1 MYIMKDNFDIPSS
14 VEEFIQDK
22 PLKIASSKI
31 LNNQSD
37 IDGVKIEQLNPNCDK
52 RGCLIELLT
61 TREELEEPI
70 VHVYKVEADAGSK
83 RGWVYHKW
91 QKDRLVFTE
100 SCFNIYLKDVRK
112 DSQTFGKEMT
122 IQAGIE
128 NKIRLTIP
136 PFVAHRVD
144 NIGINGS
151 FINMPT
157 NFYDPKNPDKFRFTI
172 ND

>member
-1 MYIMKDNFDIPSS
+1 MQHNFNVPS
-14 VEEFIQDK
+14 VTEEFIQDA
-22 PLKIASSKI
+22 PLKIAKSEI
-31 LNNQSD
+31 LNNECE
-37 IDGVKIEQLNPNCDK
+37 IEGVKIERLNPNCDK

-61 TREELEEPI
+61 TRDNVEEPI

-100 SCFNIYLKDVRK
+100 SCFNIYLKDLRK
-112 DSQTFGKEMT
+112 DSKTFGKGVV
-122 IQAGIE
+122 IQAGVS

-144 NIGINGS
+144 NVGENGS

-157 NFYDPKNPDKFRFTI
+157 NFYDPNNPDKFRFII